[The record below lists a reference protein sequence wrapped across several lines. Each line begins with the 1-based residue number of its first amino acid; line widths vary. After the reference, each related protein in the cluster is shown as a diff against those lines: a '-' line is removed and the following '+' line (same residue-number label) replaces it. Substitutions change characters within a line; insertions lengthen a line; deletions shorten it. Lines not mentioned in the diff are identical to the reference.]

1 MARINT
7 NVASL
12 TAQRGLAKSQKAM
25 GSTEGRAAAADVPN
39 FATGGVEMVIFDT
52 REV

>member
-12 TAQRGLAKSQKAM
+12 TAQRGLAKSQQTLNDTLQRLSDRPADQH
-25 GSTEGRAAAADVPN
+25 AAPTTPPA
-39 FATGGVEMVIFDT
+39 
-52 REV
+52 